1 MQWGASLSALEDRA
15 LKGHRIGALDGRPEV
30 EDHNLFYWNAFSLL
44 TGSRDAGFSLGC
56 IPLSE
61 IEAFCRLARIEDVEE
76 RMEFV
81 HIIQAMDREFVEFHR
96 KKGGTKNARA

>member
-1 MQWGASLSALEDRA
+1 MQWGASLSALEDLA
-15 LKGHRIGALDGRPEV
+15 LKGHHIGALDGRPEV
-30 EDHNLFYWNAFSLL
+30 ADENMFYWNAFSVL
-44 TGSRDAGFSLGC
+44 TTSREVGFSIGN

-61 IEAFCRLARIEDVEE
+61 IEAFCRLAGIEDVEE

-81 HIIQAMDREFVEFHR
+81 SVIQAMDREFVEFHR